1 MIHLQ
6 QQWLKAVP
14 WESVL
19 TVNKALC
26 AAQKQEPKTIAK
38 GLDAARQL
46 WDGAATRTMALEEV
60 LDLCRR
66 CHELGP
72 FTFSNGNTFAAIG
85 RTLIE
90 DWLKSLTPVE
100 AQIVRTTV
108 GHYIVGLIGRR
119 ELLQVLGH
127 FKARA
132 TPPSTPT
139 PAATSSAQALPAS
152 LLTQPRPQT

>member
-6 QQWLKAVP
+6 QKWLDTVP

-26 AAQKQEPKTIAK
+26 QAQKQEPMTIAK
-38 GLDAARQL
+38 SLDTARQS
-46 WDGAATRTMALEEV
+46 WEAAASRDMSLEEV
-60 LDLCRR
+60 LDVCRR

-72 FTFSNGNTFAAIG
+72 FTFSNGATFAAIG

-108 GHYIVGLIGRR
+108 GHYIVGMIGRR

-127 FKARA
+127 FKTRP
-132 TPPSTPT
+132 TPPSTP
-139 PAATSSAQALPAS
+139 AATPSTQPLPAS